1 MPPTF
6 GCRVPTLAFLTG
18 GTGQSNQGI
27 PPQEYETFAYD
38 SALLQAG
45 IENFNVIPYT
55 SVLPKEL
62 DGNIHQTI
70 AEVAPFFH
78 HGAVL
83 EVIMAGHGAKRSDT
97 AALASGLG
105 VCWAENSDG
114 TFVGGYAAE
123 YVQQFTT
130 EIDEDIAYA
139 QADMWL
145 TKSMDHEL
153 KIRGLRKRGEYDIYV
168 NWLNIKERFGYCL
181 TAMGFLNYMFL
192 DPVVFTPERSPRK
205 PRVK

>member
-45 IENFNVIPYT
+45 IENFNVVPYT

-62 DGNIHQTI
+62 DGHIHQTPK
-70 AEVAPFFH
+70 AVAPYFH

-83 EVIMAGHGAKRSDT
+83 EVIMAGHGAKREDT
-97 AALASGLG
+97 AALATGLG
-105 VCWAENSDG
+105 VCWARDIEGN
-114 TFVGGYAAE
+114 FVGGFAAE
-123 YVQQFTT
+123 YVQKFDS

-139 QADMWL
+139 QADLWL

-153 KIRGLRKRGEYDIYV
+153 NIRGLRKRGEYDIYV

-181 TAMGFLNYMFL
+181 TAMGFLNYMML
-192 DPVVFTPERSPRK
+192 DPVVLPSK
-205 PRVK
+205 